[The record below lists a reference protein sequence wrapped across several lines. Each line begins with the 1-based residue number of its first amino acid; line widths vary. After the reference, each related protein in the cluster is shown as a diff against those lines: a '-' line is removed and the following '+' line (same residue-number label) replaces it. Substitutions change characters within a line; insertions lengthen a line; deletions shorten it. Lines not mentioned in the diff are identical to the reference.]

1 MLFSGKLDLA
11 PHDFVT
17 VVDGGGKTSLLKKL
31 AAELTEQGEKV
42 LLTTTTHMQLPDP
55 ALYTVFLRD
64 QEDREAYTSRIAACQ
79 DAAVFAA
86 EYRVN
91 DWKVKGAE
99 DGLYDRIYR
108 KIPDRIFLC
117 EGDGCAGHSFKIF
130 RDNEPVIPNE
140 TTRLLFIAG
149 ADAWG
154 RPCRDVLFKCPDV
167 FRDRVFD
174 GEFWKEELARALD
187 RVRSMYRG
195 PIDLVINKAEGTYEE
210 GAREMAGEAL
220 ALADRVWISSLRED
234 RIELV
239 I

>member
-1 MLFSGKLDLA
+1 MLFSGKLDLK

-17 VVDGGGKTSLLKKL
+17 VVGGGGKTSLLKKL

-64 QEDREAYTSRIAACQ
+64 QEDREAYASRIAACQ

-117 EGDGCAGHSFKIF
+117 EGDGSAGHSFKIF
-130 RDNEPVIPNE
+130 RDYEPVIPKE
-140 TTRLLFIAG
+140 TTRLLFVAG

-174 GEFWKEELARALD
+174 GEFWEEGLARALD

-195 PIDLVINKAEGTYEE
+195 PIDLVINKADQEYREVADQMA
-210 GAREMAGEAL
+210 ARAAGL
-220 ALADRVWISSLRED
+220 AERVWISSLRED